1 VIIVD
6 IDEKSLEQFG
16 QYPWKRTILASILK
30 KLADAGVGI
39 VGLDIMFPETD
50 RTSPHRFA
58 EEFGLDVTKFDN
70 YDEVFGSIVGST
82 PTVLGY
88 TFNLEATKFIFRDTP
103 DIPAMIIE
111 QGLTENND
119 FMIHSED
126 IILNIP
132 TIQDQAYS
140 SGFFNSTPD
149 PSGIIRSVPLVIK
162 YDDEVFTSL
171 ALEMVRLAKGI
182 EEINIEYDEN
192 GVVGITLGDQFIP
205 TDRYGRLFLNYRGP
219 GRTFKYISAADIY
232 NGDFNKSE
240 IENSFVLVGTSAAG
254 LFDIRSTPLDS
265 VYPGVEVHAT
275 AIDNLLAG
283 DFLYKP
289 NWLDGFNVVV
299 ILGIVFIV
307 SLLFNIIP
315 ANFVL
320 GLFPIFAFGIFKGI
334 EYMLFHEG
342 IMVSSLFPFL
352 ALFISTFIL
361 TIINLF
367 IEQKQKKL
375 IKGKFAAKVSPA
387 VMEDLINSGGQDV
400 MVGKTKEIT
409 VMFSDVRNFTNISE
423 SMPNAKTL
431 IEFLNEYMD
440 PMTEIIMKHEG
451 TIDKFI
457 GDAIMAYWNAPGDV
471 PDHANKAVIATLEQL
486 HKLDELN
493 AKIKQDPR
501 FEAVCKMSAKNGVEP
516 IEIGIGLNTGVA
528 IAGEMGSSQRSDYT
542 VIGDPVNLGAR
553 LQSLCKYYNSK
564 FNISNF
570 TKEKLKGKYIYRF
583 LDLVTVKGKSEPIE
597 IWQIIDYNRDES
609 MHKLYKVSRARL
621 DEELEYYHKAI
632 DLYKASKFEEALK
645 IFKEINEWEDKTNKN
660 IYIKLFKNIPHI
672 DLEMLFP
679 NTEVKM
685 TLFDKAKLGVVGG
698 GGTVGGGT
706 TLVAKLSVAAIE
718 PLSAMM
724 AIGAFGGI
732 LWRQVKEVF
741 SRRTHYTAKLSQKL
755 YFHNLD
761 NNAGALSYILSMAQD
776 EESKEALLVYIFLSH
791 YKEGMSLK
799 KLDMTIEKFVKEVY
813 GIDIDF
819 EVNDGIDKLRKL
831 GFIVEDNNILSVI
844 DIDKAIDILT

>member
-1 VIIVD
+1 MLVAFLKKSLKVFLTTFIIGGILVGIYLFLPEYYSTLENNSRDIFFKSKGIEKPKNKVIIVD

-171 ALEMVRLAKGI
+171 AFEMVRLAKGI

-192 GVVGITLGDQFIP
+192 GVVGITLGDKFIP

-254 LFDIRSTPLDS
+254 LFDMRSTPLDS

-289 NWLDGFNVVV
+289 NWLDGFNVIV
-299 ILGIVFIV
+299 IIGIVFII

-320 GLFPIFAFGIFKGI
+320 GLFPVFAFGIFKGI
-334 EYMLFHEG
+334 EYMLFHEKV
-342 IMVSSLFPFL
+342 MVSVLFPFST
-352 ALFISTFIL
+352 LFITTFIL

-367 IEQKQKKL
+367 IEQKQTKL
-375 IKGKFAAKVSPA
+375 IKSKFAAKVSPA

-457 GDAIMAYWNAPGDV
+457 GDAIMAYWNAPLDV
-471 PDHANKAVIATLEQL
+471 ENHPDKAVTATMEQL
-486 HKLDELN
+486 HACDWINE
-493 AKIKQDPR
+493 KIKADPR
-501 FEAVCKMSAKNGVEP
+501 FVNTVKMAKDMGKEP
-516 IEIGIGLNTGVA
+516 IEIGLGLNTGEAVV
-528 IAGEMGSSQRSDYT
+528 GEMGSTGRSDYT
-542 VIGDPVNLGAR
+542 AIGDPINLGAR
-553 LQSLCKYYNSK
+553 LESLCKYYNSK
-564 FNISNF
+564 CNISNF
-570 TKEKLKGKYIYRF
+570 TKKYLDEEKYIFRF
-583 LDLVTVKGKSEPIE
+583 LDLVTVKGKTEPIE
-597 IWQIIDYNRDES
+597 IWQIHDFTDG
-609 MHKLYKVSRARL
+609 L
-621 DEELEYYHKAI
+621 DGKYIFNASKERITEELKLYHKAI
-632 DLYKASKFEEALK
+632 KLYKDSQFEEALE
-645 IFKEINEWEDKTNKN
+645 IFKDINSWEDKTNNN
-660 IYIKLFKNIPHI
+660 IYDMYIERCEHYIENPPENFDGVFKH
-672 DLEMLFP
+672 
-679 NTEVKM
+679 
-685 TLFDKAKLGVVGG
+685 
-698 GGTVGGGT
+698 T
-706 TLVAKLSVAAIE
+706 TK
-718 PLSAMM
+718 
-724 AIGAFGGI
+724 G
-732 LWRQVKEVF
+732 
-741 SRRTHYTAKLSQKL
+741 
-755 YFHNLD
+755 
-761 NNAGALSYILSMAQD
+761 
-776 EESKEALLVYIFLSH
+776 
-791 YKEGMSLK
+791 
-799 KLDMTIEKFVKEVY
+799 
-813 GIDIDF
+813 
-819 EVNDGIDKLRKL
+819 
-831 GFIVEDNNILSVI
+831 
-844 DIDKAIDILT
+844 